1 MKSFQQFMKENEAQ
15 DDKMDTAI
23 QDAEN
28 KKDAYLKRK
37 GKRKR
42 IRRQKKDSRELLI
55 LKRVFLISN
64 NSNNSIDTCVIILL
78 QITILCS
85 V

>member
-28 KKDAYLKRK
+28 KKDAYLKK
-37 GKRKR
+37 KREEEENKETEDRLKR
-42 IRRQKKDSRELLI
+42 IKDLE
-55 LKRVFLISN
+55 
-64 NSNNSIDTCVIILL
+64 DAVINL
-78 QITILCS
+78 QQQ
-85 V
+85 